1 MHRAKLSKPIECA
14 LNQRI
19 LLKSQTHLDYGC
31 GKGDDVRRLRAMG
44 INSIGYDPYWFP
56 DTLVQPTD
64 VVTLSYVLN
73 VIEDISER
81 SQTLI
86 KAFELAISTL
96 IVAVPYWQN
105 QRNQRQFKDG
115 FVSRW
120 NVFIKRYT
128 EPEFRD
134 FIESTLQRP
143 SQLIYPGI
151 RAVYKSSS
159 VYNTP
164 ASVLED
170 ELQLLTSLWVP
181 SESVFIEKY
190 RTSYFYYYRL
200 RSHNE
205 ELPGKKGLC
214 KVLHLGNPG
223 SDRYIWAIEA
233 LQRRARIKELQH
245 ILRIEKFR

>member
-14 LNQRI
+14 LNQGI
-19 LLKSQTHLDYGC
+19 LHKSQTHLDYGC
-31 GKGDDVRRLRAMG
+31 GKGDDVRRLRVMG

-56 DTLVQPTD
+56 GTPLKPAD
-64 VVTLSYVLN
+64 VVTLNYVLN
-73 VIEDISER
+73 VIEDMTER

-115 FVSRW
+115 FISRW

-134 FIESTLQRP
+134 FIELTLQRP

-151 RAVYKSSS
+151 RVVYKNSP

-164 ASVLED
+164 VSVLED

-200 RSHNE
+200 RSPYP
-205 ELPGKKGLC
+205 ELPGKQGNC
-214 KVLHLGNPG
+214 KVLHLGKQG
-223 SDRYIWAIEA
+223 SERYLWAIEA
-233 LQRRARIKELQH
+233 LQRRARIQELQH

>member
-14 LNQRI
+14 LNQQI
-19 LLKSQTHLDYGC
+19 LSKSQTHLDYGC
-31 GKGDDVRRLRAMG
+31 GKGDDVRRLRTMG

-56 DTLVQPTD
+56 GTLVQPAD
-64 VVTLSYVLN
+64 VVTLNYVLN
-73 VIEDISER
+73 VIEDMSER

-96 IVAVPYWQN
+96 VVAVPYWQN
-105 QRNQRQFKDG
+105 QRNQQSFKDG
-115 FVSRW
+115 FISRW

-128 EPEFRD
+128 EPEFKD

-151 RAVYKSSS
+151 RVVYKSSS

-164 ASVLED
+164 MSVLED

-181 SESVFIEKY
+181 SESVFIERY
-190 RTSYFYYYRL
+190 RSSYFYYYRL
-200 RSHNE
+200 RSLYS

-214 KVLHLGNPG
+214 KVLHLGKQG
-223 SDRYIWAIEA
+223 SDHYLWGMEA
-233 LQRRARIKELQH
+233 LKRRDRIKELQRV
-245 ILRIEKFR
+245 LRIQKFR